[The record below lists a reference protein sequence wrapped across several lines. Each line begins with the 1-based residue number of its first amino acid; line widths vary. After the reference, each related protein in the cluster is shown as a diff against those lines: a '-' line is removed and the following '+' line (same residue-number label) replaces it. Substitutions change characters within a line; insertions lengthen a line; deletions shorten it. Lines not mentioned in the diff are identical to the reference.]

1 MVPFDL
7 VCNVLFITACVVLMG
22 VGLVSLARQFVQ
34 GLIEQ
39 HERRHHRTERPRASS
54 TSDV

>member
-34 GLIEQ
+34 GMIEQ
-39 HERRHHRTERPRASS
+39 HERRQHRTDAKRSVS
-54 TSDV
+54 TDGQ